1 MTSTT
6 APAPFTFAGM
16 PLASW
21 SLAFRI
27 WIAVVVAL
35 CAGFWLELPSASS
48 AAITVAILALPTRGQ
63 ALEKAGFRLIGTI
76 IGVAASIVLIGT
88 FSQARDLLLM
98 AFAVWIGLCIY
109 AAGLWDGNR
118 AYAAVL
124 SGYTVALVAIQQI
137 DTPHQVFDAGV
148 ERGAAIA
155 VGICAIALVNDLL
168 VAPDRHVGL
177 AAQLADLHHRVREY
191 AKALARRDA
200 GDTAAAGLLREIAAL
215 RSEMTGLATE
225 SSSGSARSAAARSA
239 AVAMVAELHAA
250 RVLNMMPSAAE
261 SAARDHLIS
270 ALETDESEGVT
281 PLPATPAAWAVAELL
296 RRDRE
301 VRDDLSAL
309 KSGKAPQR
317 AWRTPFFR
325 CHRLAADTGVRA
337 ALWLALPSVF
347 LVLAGWPSA
356 DASLGLVAVIIGLGA
371 TTPNP
376 RAFTVIAL
384 IATPIAAV
392 LAGVLEFLILDGV
405 SQFPLLA
412 LGLAPFVIGTTLLMT
427 LPHPVLSSLGR
438 LNLIFILAI
447 MAPSNPQT
455 YDPQAFLFTSLFVC
469 LAVALL
475 LASQL
480 LIPPLSE
487 ERRRQGLIASAHRE
501 LDRLSSHRRERHSPE
516 EAMFRDAV
524 RIGQIAGAGAPG
536 PQQRAVLDE
545 ALMLFDQAAMIR
557 LCSASLA
564 NLTDGPVAG
573 LAERGRDAL
582 LARDVQS
589 MWRVASDLHEAAP
602 DDVLVTEASGALQV
616 ASLVLVEKGR

>member
-1 MTSTT
+1 
-6 APAPFTFAGM
+6 M

-35 CAGFWLELPSASS
+35 CAGFWLQLPSASS
-48 AAITVAILALPTRGQ
+48 AAITVAILAFPTRGQ

-76 IGVAASIVLIGT
+76 IGVAASIVLVGT
-88 FSQARDLLLM
+88 FSQTRDLLLV
-98 AFAVWIGLCIY
+98 AFAGWIGLCVY

-155 VGICAIALVNDLL
+155 VGIGAIALVNDLL

-177 AAQLADLHHRVREY
+177 AAQLADLHGRVREY
-191 AKALARRDA
+191 AKAVMQRDA
-200 GDTAAAGLLREIAAL
+200 GDAAATARLLGEIAAL
-215 RSEMTGLATE
+215 RSEMTSLVTE
-225 SSSGSARSAAARSA
+225 SSGGSARSAAARSA

-250 RVLNMMPSAAE
+250 RVLNMMPVAE
-261 SAARDHLIS
+261 SAERDRPMS
-270 ALETDESEGVT
+270 ALDKDESEVT
-281 PLPATPAAWAVAELL
+281 SLPAAPAAWPVQELL

-301 VRDDLSAL
+301 VRDDLAAL
-309 KSGKAPQR
+309 KSGEAPQR

-325 CHRLAADTGVRA
+325 CHRLAADAGVRA

-356 DASLGLVAVIIGLGA
+356 DASLALVAVIIGLGA
-371 TTPNP
+371 TMPNP
-376 RAFTVIAL
+376 RAFTVVAL

-392 LAGVLEFLILDGV
+392 LAGVLEFLVLDGV

-412 LGLAPFVIGTTLLMT
+412 LGLAPFVIGATLLMT
-427 LPHPVLSSLGR
+427 LAHPVLSALGR

-447 MAPSNPQT
+447 FAPNNPQT
-455 YDPQAFLFTSLFVC
+455 YDPQSFLFVSLFVC

-487 ERRRQGLIASAHRE
+487 ERRRQGLIASARRE
-501 LDRLSSHRRERHSPE
+501 LDRLSPRRGERHSPE

-524 RIGQIAGAGAPG
+524 RIGQIAGTGATG
-536 PQQRAVLDE
+536 PQQHAVLEE

-557 LCSASLA
+557 QCTASLA
-564 NLTDGPVAG
+564 RLTGGPVAG
-573 LAERGRDAL
+573 LAERGREAL
-582 LARDVQS
+582 LARDVQA
-589 MWRVASDLHEAAP
+589 MWRAASDLHEAAP
-602 DDVLVTEASGALQV
+602 EDVLATEASGALQV